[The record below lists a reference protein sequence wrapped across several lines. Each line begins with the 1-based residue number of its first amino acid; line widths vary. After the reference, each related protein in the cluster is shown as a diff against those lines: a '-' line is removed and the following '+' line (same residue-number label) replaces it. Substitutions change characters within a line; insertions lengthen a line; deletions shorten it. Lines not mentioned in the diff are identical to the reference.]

1 MCLDVEL
8 LLQDPREDEL
18 CSDDGDGRR
27 ESRPTQLPVL
37 LAGNHHRLRLREE
50 KMREMRCEFILHQRQ
65 MGEVLY
71 LVPYGKWASSEE
83 R

>member
-1 MCLDVEL
+1 MCLDVKL

-18 CSDDGDGRR
+18 CSDDRYGRR

-37 LAGNHHRLRLREE
+37 LAGNDHRLRLREE
-50 KMREMRCEFILHQRQ
+50 KMKEMRRKFILHQRQ

-71 LVPYGKWASSEE
+71 LVPYGKWASLEE